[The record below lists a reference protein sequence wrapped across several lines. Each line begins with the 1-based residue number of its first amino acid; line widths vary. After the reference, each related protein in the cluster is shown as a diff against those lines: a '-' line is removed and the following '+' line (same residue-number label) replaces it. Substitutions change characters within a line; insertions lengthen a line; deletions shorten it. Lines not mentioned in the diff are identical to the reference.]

1 MEVEVDEVKP
11 KWGRPGENWKAS
23 WPLGGVKSRKSRAE
37 TARGQTEQS
46 GPGGAAETRV

>member
-1 MEVEVDEVKP
+1 MEGFLAAEGRESSLVVK
-11 KWGRPGENWKAS
+11 RLETRDCQTRE
-23 WPLGGVKSRKSRAE
+23 SRVE